1 MIKKY
6 VLLLI
11 IMLSSIVSATLA
23 EDYSAEFKNAYKY
36 AYEKWITTMDS
47 ISKANMYWSITRIEM
62 AKMISEFSIDVL
74 WLQLDKTKDC
84 NFYDVS
90 SDLDKQYAYWVTK
103 VCQLWL
109 MWIYDDWTRS
119 DYFNPKRTVTR
130 WEWATIL
137 SRAIR
142 LSERK
147 SVIKNGD
154 PFYKPHINFLF
165 SKWIVI
171 SYDNPSPKSEEKRW
185 NVMSMLFKSE
195 QDNIIL
201 VNYATWYTKLKPNQI
216 YYNKYYWIQ
225 FEHYGNYPCLV
236 EILPWEIRFY
246 SFIPEK
252 YWDYKLYSDYI
263 GELKENAKFFN
274 EEWLL
279 IHIESWEF
287 TKKWLDDYESVIEW
301 LEDQSTSINPTSK
314 WYIIYQEPWMSI
326 QEPPY
331 EYFGKE
337 NMNPYDYWGK
347 FREVVWD
354 FTLIEK

>member
-1 MIKKY
+1 
-6 VLLLI
+6 
-11 IMLSSIVSATLA
+11 
-23 EDYSAEFKNAYKY
+23 
-36 AYEKWITTMDS
+36 
-47 ISKANMYWSITRIEM
+47 
-62 AKMISEFSIDVL
+62 
-74 WLQLDKTKDC
+74 
-84 NFYDVS
+84 
-90 SDLDKQYAYWVTK
+90 
-103 VCQLWL
+103 
-109 MWIYDDWTRS
+109 
-119 DYFNPKRTVTR
+119 
-130 WEWATIL
+130 
-137 SRAIR
+137 
-142 LSERK
+142 
-147 SVIKNGD
+147 
-154 PFYKPHINFLF
+154 
-165 SKWIVI
+165 
-171 SYDNPSPKSEEKRW
+171 
-185 NVMSMLFKSE
+185 MLFKSE

-263 GELKENAKFFN
+263 GELKENAKSFN